1 VSTTAQIVGI
11 VSVLLSLFLVV
22 RGFQS
27 HGLSLSTTVKM
38 AVAWIVI
45 IVLGVLIVRQ
55 LAG

>member
-1 VSTTAQIVGI
+1 MSTTAQIVGI
-11 VSVLLSLFLVV
+11 ISVLLSLFLVV

-27 HGLSLSTTVKM
+27 HGLSLNTTVKM